1 MITFELF
8 TQFDTF
14 MLVYE
19 DINTLN
25 SQINIRFPNSQKTIS
40 ESVPYYWEQ

>member
-14 MLVYE
+14 YFQRYL
-19 DINTLN
+19 
-25 SQINIRFPNSQKTIS
+25 
-40 ESVPYYWEQ
+40 ESIMKHV